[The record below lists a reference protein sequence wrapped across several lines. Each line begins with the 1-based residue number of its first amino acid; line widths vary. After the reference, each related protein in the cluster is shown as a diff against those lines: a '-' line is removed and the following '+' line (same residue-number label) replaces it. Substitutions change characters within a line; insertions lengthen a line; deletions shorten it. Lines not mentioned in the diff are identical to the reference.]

1 MKSLLAIAA
10 VLAMALPAVAQTP
23 PPRPTYQNQLG
34 TVTPLPMA
42 LTPLCP
48 GSHGVTISTAAGLV
62 LPRGVAVAGV
72 CTTTKPPVTPTYC
85 VVCARTAT
93 VTYTL
98 DGSTPTTSNG
108 TPLAASSCLLLT
120 SNPMILAFQ
129 AISASGT
136 LDQECAQ

>member
-1 MKSLLAIAA
+1 MKSLLAVAA

-48 GSHGVTISTAAGLV
+48 GSHGVSISTAAGLV
-62 LPRGVAVAGV
+62 LPRGVSVAGV
-72 CTTTKPPVTPTYC
+72 CTTTSPPVTPTYC
-85 VVCARTAT
+85 AVCARTAT

-108 TPLAASSCLLLT
+108 TQLAASSCLLLT
-120 SNPMILAFQ
+120 SSPMILAFQ
-129 AISASGT
+129 AISVSGT